1 MLIDRRFR
9 VLVLLI
15 ILAGQVLAQSNSDS
29 PYSRFG
35 LGIMSQPGFS
45 KNRAMGGVGLALR
58 DNNHINYLNP
68 ASYSAVDTM
77 SFLFD
82 FGVMGHHT
90 YTEYEGGT
98 DNFSGGNMDHIAL
111 SFPVTKWWGASVG
124 VLPYSKVGYSIKQE
138 DYKENI
144 GFLDYIYT
152 GNGGISQFFLGT
164 SIELFNRLSIG
175 VNFKYL
181 FGSID
186 LKRTVSFPFEPAHSV
201 TKIESRTLV
210 NDFIIDLGIQY
221 SQDFLEDYNITIGMI
236 FDNKTSISAE
246 NRILKTNTFPGAPT
260 SIPGDSTVID
270 PRFIIEE
277 SSQKGNIVIPSNIG
291 AGLLF
296 KYNNKLSVGFDYYEQ
311 DWSNATLFYS
321 NQTFTKSNS
330 FHGGME
336 LIPDPEALRGYHKRI
351 AYRLGGHYQ
360 NSYLKF
366 EDEQLKDY
374 GISFGAGLPLKNQ
387 RSSVN
392 LAIEAGRRGTLEND
406 LIRENYLFLSFSV
419 TLYDFWFVKRKFD

>member
-1 MLIDRRFR
+1 MLIDRRFQ
-9 VLVLLI
+9 VLVFLI

-35 LGIMSQPGFS
+35 LGIMTQPGFS
-45 KNRAMGGVGLALR
+45 KNRAMGGVGLAIR

-68 ASYSAVDTM
+68 ASYSAMDTM

-90 YTEYEGGT
+90 YTEYAGGT
-98 DNFSGGNMDHIAL
+98 DKYTGMNMDHLAI
-111 SFPVTKWWGASVG
+111 SFPITRWWGASIG

-138 DYKENI
+138 DFKENI

-152 GNGGISQFFLGT
+152 GNGGINQLFLGT
-164 SIELFNRLSIG
+164 SIELYDRVSIG

-186 LKRTVSFPFEPAHSV
+186 LKRSVQFPFQIAHSYTEV
-201 TKIESRTLV
+201 ESRTLV

-221 SQDFLEDYNITIGMI
+221 SQDFLEDYNITVGMI
-236 FDNKTSISAE
+236 FDNKTSVSAE
-246 NRILKTNTFPGAPT
+246 NRILKTNRFPGSPASVPSD
-260 SIPGDSTVID
+260 SIILD
-270 PRFIIEE
+270 PLFIIEE
-277 SSQKGNIVIPSNIG
+277 SSQKGNIVIPSNFG
-291 AGLLF
+291 AGLSF
-296 KYNNKLSVGFDYYEQ
+296 KYKNKISIAIDYYEQ
-311 DWSNATLFYS
+311 DWSKATFFYS

-330 FHGGME
+330 FHGGLE
-336 LIPDPEALRGYHKRI
+336 IIPDPQALRGYHKRI
-351 AYRLGGHYQ
+351 AYRVGGHYQ

-374 GISFGAGLPLKNQ
+374 GISFGAGLPLKNLK
-387 RSSVN
+387 SSFN
-392 LAIEAGRRGTLEND
+392 LAIEAGRRGTLENN